1 MRDDPARK
9 PDDPAADEP
18 LNMSNFAGAGIQ
30 FAVAIVLF
38 LLLGQWADRKLGTSP
53 VLLLI
58 GVFVGGG
65 AAFYSMY
72 RRVTAA
78 QKADDERRKRER
90 DKKEKK

>member
-9 PDDPAADEP
+9 PDPAADEP

-30 FAVAIVLF
+30 FAVAIVVF

-65 AAFYSMY
+65 AAFYSLY
-72 RRVTAA
+72 RRVTNA

-90 DKKEKK
+90 EAKGKK